1 MTGLNDMS
9 KLNKKTTATFS
20 WAELAVRGF
29 TDFYALKNI
38 TQLKNKLK
46 EIMIEKDGIEQ
57 DKKDI
62 KFFPILSD
70 YDWSKFLV

>member
-1 MTGLNDMS
+1 MNQVRFHDVKIDDENGIR
-9 KLNKKTTATFS
+9 
-20 WAELAVRGF
+20 AELAVCGF
-29 TDFYALKNI
+29 TDFSALKNI